1 MKINFRGYPL
11 EIEIEEYTPSI
22 EGYTDGLPEN
32 CYPSEPAYVSWILID
47 TGNELLDELLCN
59 DYEEEITK
67 IILKQLENQK

>member
-1 MKINFRGYPL
+1 MKISFRGHDL
-11 EIEIEEYTPSI
+11 DVEINEYIPAVES
-22 EGYTDGLPEN
+22 YTDGLPEN
-32 CYPSEPAYVSWILID
+32 CYPSESSFVTWYIA

>member
-32 CYPSEPAYVSWILID
+32 CYPSESSFVTWYIA